1 MHISAPTNHQKELPW
16 QEILTC
22 IKQYG
27 KTEIKNT
34 MKNTYAVFLRYEIL
48 KVQWRINVV
57 EYCYSLYQFILPSA
71 NSYCYFHIVF
81 MCLALYFP
89 MFTLHIPCFPFFLI
103 DHNQNQVLLIK
114 WDIFF
119 EAQKYFFALFNFLK
133 MVIQTTLFRR

>member
-57 EYCYSLYQFILPSA
+57 EYCYSLYQFILPSE

-89 MFTLHIPCFPFFLI
+89 MFTLHIPCFPFLSF
-103 DHNQNQVLLIK
+103 
-114 WDIFF
+114 
-119 EAQKYFFALFNFLK
+119 FLK
-133 MVIQTTLFRR
+133 LKNIFLLFSTFWKWSYKQRCFDVNQCYETRRWK